1 MAHISSEIQDG
12 SPKDGSTGKDTSI
25 RSPSCDHTFTGD
37 SELRSLI
44 EEKAFQA
51 LSEGSLIK
59 RPHHTFCVSDPEE
72 DNDFLSLTFPRK
84 LWKIAESNHFKSIW
98 WDENGTSIVINE
110 ELFKQEVL
118 EKNAPFRI
126 FGTDNM
132 KSFVR
137 QLNLYG
143 FRKMRPN
150 FQRSASLADFLAE
163 EKTVSVLISKLQF
176 YYNPNFKRGCPQ
188 LLARMKRRV
197 KIKNSLPVSHSSVQD
212 FDRKHFSAGNNV
224 DNPTSGLVAETSG
237 ESLVSTSTNLN
248 VPLIRRPSSSQ
259 TIANTTPPMR
269 TDFYP
274 PSATSIR
281 PSEQIL
287 SDQHAFLNQLTTFH
301 MHSQS
306 SCTQANGHIVNFVTT
321 TTCTSR
327 YHIISPL
334 QNSYFGLM
342 VEPSTFPTTYPYL
355 PANESLFPSLQ
366 LAGNPWFPMPVI
378 PNTSAASLS
387 RSTHQPSSLYIHHPQ
402 YN

>member
-1 MAHISSEIQDG
+1 MAHVSSEIQDS
-12 SPKDGSTGKDTSI
+12 SPKDGSTGKDTSS
-25 RSPSCDHTFTGD
+25 RSPSCDQTFTGD
-37 SELRSLI
+37 LELRSLI
-44 EEKAFQA
+44 EESAFQA

-59 RPHHTFCVSDPEE
+59 RPRYTFCVSKPEK

-84 LWKIAESNHFKSIW
+84 LWKTTESNHFKSIW
-98 WDENGTSIVINE
+98 WDENGTSRVINE
-110 ELFKQEVL
+110 ELFKKEVL
-118 EKNAPFRI
+118 ERKAPFRI
-126 FGTDNM
+126 FETNSM

-143 FRKMRPN
+143 FTKIRQN

-163 EKTVSVLISKLQF
+163 EKKKSLCFNKQF
-176 YYNPNFKRGCPQ
+176 YYNPNFKRGCPE

-212 FDRKHFSAGNNV
+212 FDRKHFRAGDNV

-248 VPLIRRPSSSQ
+248 VPLLRKPSTSQ
-259 TIANTTPPMR
+259 RIANATPPMR
-269 TDFYP
+269 IDFSP
-274 PSATSIR
+274 PSSTSIR

-287 SDQHAFLNQLTTFH
+287 TDQHAILNQLTTFH
-301 MHSQS
+301 RHSQS
-306 SCTQANGHIVNFVTT
+306 SYTQANGHIVNFVTT
-321 TTCTSR
+321 TTSTSR

-342 VEPSTFPTTYPYL
+342 VEPSTFPTRYADL
-355 PANESLFPSLQ
+355 SANEHPFPNLQ

-387 RSTHQPSSLYIHHPQ
+387 RSTHQPSLLYIPHPH
-402 YN
+402 YK